1 MVNLNHGVLHL
12 GVLPNCHVSMEIK
25 IKHRYYVLDI
35 DKNKSYASIRFSKR
49 PLKSGNESRKV
60 KKKNGV
66 NDEVD
71 EAGNGNT
78 PITVI
83 VNGNADL
90 DIDFFEHIEEIKQAQ
105 LVYQKYSHILN
116 LWN

>member
-1 MVNLNHGVLHL
+1 M
-12 GVLPNCHVSMEIK
+12 
-25 IKHRYYVLDI
+25 
-35 DKNKSYASIRFSKR
+35 
-49 PLKSGNESRKV
+49 
-60 KKKNGV
+60 
-66 NDEVD
+66 D